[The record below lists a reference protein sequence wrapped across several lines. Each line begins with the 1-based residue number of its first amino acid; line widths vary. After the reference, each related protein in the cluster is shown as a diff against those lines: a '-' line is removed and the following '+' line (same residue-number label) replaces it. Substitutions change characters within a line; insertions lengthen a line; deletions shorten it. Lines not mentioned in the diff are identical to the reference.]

1 MFCVWYAFAY
11 ITYMCVRVRE
21 IERVELL
28 FGAHLRESLVI
39 EGMCVCCVWYAF
51 AHHLMCVTVR
61 EYSYRES
68 IELFLIIVGY
78 Q

>member
-11 ITYMCVRVRE
+11 NITHMCVRVRE

-39 EGMCVCCVWYAF
+39 EGMCDMLCVVRICASSHVCDSERV
-51 AHHLMCVTVR
+51 
-61 EYSYRES
+61 
-68 IELFLIIVGY
+68 
-78 Q
+78 

>member
-1 MFCVWYAFAY
+1 
-11 ITYMCVRVRE
+11 MCVRVRE

-68 IELFLIIVGY
+68 IELFLFGTHLRNH
-78 Q
+78 